1 MNRNSKFLEYVGL
14 QCSVVEKAK
23 AIKISVKQNNIIPR
37 SDINGTVT
45 VNYRGR
51 FDGVQVNTYITGT
64 NEQVHFVNV
73 DGKTISLFVRLFVSR
88 DEMGEKNSFD
98 FTARVEQTNLPK
110 QTSIRFRAA
119 IIQEHKEIESDV
131 ILVPVAQV

>member
-1 MNRNSKFLEYVGL
+1 MNRSSKFLEHAGL
-14 QCSVVEKAK
+14 HCCVAEKA
-23 AIKISVKQNNIIPR
+23 IRISIKQNSIIPQ

-73 DGKTISLFVRLFVSR
+73 DGKPISLFVRLFVSK
-88 DEMGEKNSFD
+88 DAIGNKNFFN
-98 FTARVEQTNLPK
+98 FTARVEQANLPK

-131 ILVPVAQV
+131 IVVPVAQT

>member
-1 MNRNSKFLEYVGL
+1 MNRNSKFLEYAGL
-14 QCSVVEKAK
+14 QCCVAEKAIRIRIKQDSVVP
-23 AIKISVKQNNIIPR
+23 Q

-45 VNYRGR
+45 VNYQGR

-64 NEQVHFVNV
+64 NEQVHFVNI
-73 DGKTISLFVRLFVSR
+73 DGKEISLFVRLFVSR
-88 DEMGEKNSFD
+88 KEMGKNNSFS

-131 ILVPVAQV
+131 ILMPVAPA

>member
-1 MNRNSKFLEYVGL
+1 MA
-14 QCSVVEKAK
+14 EKA
-23 AIKISVKQNNIIPR
+23 IRISVKQNSVIPQ
-37 SDINGTVT
+37 SDIDVIVT

-51 FDGVQVNTYITGT
+51 FDGVQVNTYVTGT
-64 NEQVHFVNV
+64 NDQVHFVNI
-73 DGKTISLFVRLFVSR
+73 DGKPISLFVRLFVSK
-88 DEMGEKNSFD
+88 DAMGKKNSFN

-131 ILVPVAQV
+131 TLVPLSPA

>member
-1 MNRNSKFLEYVGL
+1 MA
-14 QCSVVEKAK
+14 EKA
-23 AIKISVKQNNIIPR
+23 IRISIKQNSVIPQ
-37 SDINGTVT
+37 SDINGTVA
-45 VNYRGR
+45 VNYQGR

-64 NEQVHFVNV
+64 NDQVHFVNI
-73 DGKTISLFVRLFVSR
+73 DGKPISLLVRLFVSR
-88 DEMGEKNSFD
+88 NEMGEKNYFN

-131 ILVPVAQV
+131 ILVPVAPV